1 MEVGS
6 RRDIW
11 MHDALV
17 WRGRRCHF
25 SSGLVA
31 IGNGVITMFEAEA
44 KRAYEEVT
52 EYILHKAARV
62 TWL

>member
-1 MEVGS
+1 
-6 RRDIW
+6 